1 MSSIKSPVKV
11 LIGLSLFFLVMILL
25 VAFLRGQ
32 LTSELAALS
41 VIFLCSLL
49 QMYRS
54 ILPLDLTLNEVH
66 KVLTLARQ
74 GELHHRVVRTNEL
87 KQAAQLAWAVNEFL
101 DFSETY
107 FKEVRLCFDRVNH
120 NDFSRIARG
129 TGLPGDFS
137 ESLNSINDAI
147 HAIRENVGFTRQNE
161 LTHMMH
167 QLNLSSVRRDLF
179 QSAENLSDI
188 ERDISAFSQMA
199 EKNLTLSLR
208 SQEEVQNMA
217 GQLEKSE
224 TETAELQ
231 NRVKSLN
238 TAAREVNQAM
248 QRITAIADQTNLLAL
263 NASVEA
269 ARAGDAG
276 RGFSVV
282 ADEVKKLAEKTKSTA
297 IEVSE
302 VVDALDRR
310 IEEISRAAE
319 ASQQLSSH
327 VSSKL
332 SVLLE
337 HFGALA
343 DSAKETYD
351 RSSDTAETSKEAHQR
366 LESVTSKQAVYAM
379 IEQMLSS
386 DHHEEE
392 ATFSGNMQ
400 RFRELVSRYKD
411 GIDGKEVLIAEL
423 ETMEKQEASALLR

>member
-1 MSSIKSPVKV
+1 MNNTISPVKS
-11 LIGLSLFFLVMILL
+11 LIGLALFFLAMILL
-25 VAFLRGQ
+25 VAFIREQ

-41 VIFLCSLL
+41 AVFLCSLF

-66 KVLTLARQ
+66 KVLTLARK

-107 FKEVRLCFDRVNH
+107 FKEVRLCFDRVNN

-161 LTHMMH
+161 LAHMMH
-167 QLNLSSVRRDLF
+167 QLNLSSIRRDLF
-179 QSAENLSDI
+179 QSVKNLSDI

-199 EKNLTLSLR
+199 EKNLALSR
-208 SQEEVQNMA
+208 HSQAEVQSMA
-217 GQLEKSE
+217 EQLEKSE

-231 NRVKSLN
+231 NRVTSLN
-238 TAAREVNQAM
+238 AAAQEVNQAM
-248 QRITAIADQTNLLAL
+248 NLITAIADQTNLLAL

-282 ADEVKKLAEKTKSTA
+282 ADEVKNLAEKTKSTA
-297 IEVSE
+297 IEVSD
-302 VVDALDRR
+302 VVDVLDRR

-319 ASQQLSSH
+319 ISQQLNSR

-332 SVLLE
+332 NVLLE
-337 HFGALA
+337 HFEVLA
-343 DSAKETYD
+343 DSAETTYD
-351 RSSDTAETSKEAHQR
+351 RSSDTAKISKEAHQR

-379 IEQMLSS
+379 IEQMLNS
-386 DHHEEE
+386 DHHGEE
-392 ATFSGNMQ
+392 AALSESMQ

-411 GIDGKEVLIAEL
+411 GIDSKEVLITEL
-423 ETMEKQEASALLR
+423 ETMEKQKAAVFS